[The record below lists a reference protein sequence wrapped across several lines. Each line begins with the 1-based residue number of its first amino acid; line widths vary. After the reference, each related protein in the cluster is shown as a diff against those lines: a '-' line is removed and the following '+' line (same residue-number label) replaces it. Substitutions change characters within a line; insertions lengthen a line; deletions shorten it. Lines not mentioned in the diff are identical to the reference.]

1 MEGAKLTTMRT
12 PASSGIHPAEKE
24 MPSYRVGVM
33 MMDVEGKDSDNF
45 AALVLDAVDG
55 FEEALSEEQR
65 LRINT
70 FAFPGPHLNPG
81 AGAYA
86 PLDFLEMGLAEK
98 IERDVQFLLIV
109 TEVDLSSSS
118 LAYTVALPSQLTN
131 VAVLSSKRLD
141 PGFWGG
147 EADPQRAS
155 RRLAALLLH
164 SFGHLLN
171 LPHRK
176 SSDNV
181 MYPLER
187 IEDLDQMR
195 ELCSE
200 QLAVMRK
207 MLPREA
213 HERSTRTGK
222 FGFVL
227 SVLGEDVREILR
239 ATVRAN
245 PFRLVLK
252 MPTMLAAALS
262 VTIILLFSPEIWD
275 VASTVSASQITLF
288 SGVSLITALFVLYR
302 AFAFQTLLSRDRL
315 LTETAVVT
323 ATVTI
328 LSLMLTLLVMF
339 AGFALA
345 MYAGIVTV
353 FPARLMETWPTV
365 DPAIRTIDHVKMS
378 LFLASMGV
386 LAGSLGGRSDSRDL
400 VRSVLFIDEES

>member
-1 MEGAKLTTMRT
+1 MREAVMDKVL
-12 PASSGIHPAEKE
+12 PAHKT
-24 MPSYRVGVM
+24 PSYRVGVM
-33 MMDVEGKDSDNF
+33 MMDVEGKDSDTF
-45 AALVLDAVDG
+45 AALVLDAVSE

-70 FAFPGPHLNPG
+70 FAFPGPHLSPG

-86 PLDFLEMGLAEK
+86 PLDFLEIGLAEK
-98 IERDVQFLLIV
+98 IERDVQFLMIV

-131 VAVLSSKRLD
+131 VAVISSKRLD

-147 EADPQRAS
+147 TADPKRAS

-195 ELCSE
+195 ELCRE
-200 QLAVMRK
+200 QLVMMQK

-227 SVLGEDVREILR
+227 SVLREDVREILR

-262 VTIILLFSPEIWD
+262 VTIVLLFSPEIWD
-275 VASTVSASQITLF
+275 VASTVSGSQITLF
-288 SGVSLITALFVLYR
+288 SVVSLITALFVLYR

-323 ATVTI
+323 AAVTI
-328 LSLMLTLLVMF
+328 VSLMLTLLVMF
-339 AGFALA
+339 AGFALL

-365 DPAIRTIDHVKMS
+365 DPAIRTIDHVKLS

-386 LAGSLGGRSDSRDL
+386 LAGSLGGRSDSRNL